1 MRIVCQKCAAAYAID
16 DRLISPKGVR
26 AQCPRCRHLQ
36 LVKRDPTASAAGAPA
51 LGAEPRSNPDSAAA
65 PALGAEPRSSG
76 GAAPP
81 TLSPEPRSGP
91 RPGASPGAGGR
102 AAPAPRAA
110 PRTPVA
116 QADPFADF
124 AKPAPQGPGA
134 AQADPFADLGAPP
147 AASSGDPLLDFLG
160 PPPQELPPAPVSGRT
175 APAVV
180 VSLGQRTPAPVA
192 AAPAQVE
199 ATSGCRTCGK
209 PLTDP
214 FDQALGM
221 CDDCR
226 QRAPA
231 PSPAVVARSA
241 PGSDLDLPLL
251 SAPDGDAPA
260 LSVEP
265 RSGSR
270 AAPAPALGAEPR
282 SGARTITRSSH
293 VAVAPA
299 RVARLDSGR
308 GKGPWV
314 ALGVLLLGAA
324 GAGGYFFVLKPRQL
338 EAGKGATAARS
349 QAVPEAIEAALGR
362 WRLQYLD
369 LSGTS
374 EEQYAEGV
382 ALLAREQRRAY
393 AEAEES
399 FQQALLLDPNND
411 AAVAGY
417 VQSVA
422 LGQGAGMD
430 EATFQ
435 EARAL
440 VEASEGRTDHL
451 PALLVAHANLLLT
464 RTRQPELWERAR
476 TLADSVLALKTATPA
491 QKAEA
496 YLVLG
501 RAYLS
506 TSKELARERFDSA
519 LELAPDLKRVHFY
532 RALAHEAA
540 GEYSLALEKLRKRL
554 ELDPT
559 DWDSLAALARIYQ
572 EVGEPA
578 EARRLYEARVKS
590 QTGDLRAPL
599 ALAVLRYQG
608 EGSPGAAAR
617 ELRALLKGRAR
628 YAPREVA
635 EVLAHLAAAERTAG
649 NAEAAVKA
657 ADEALGLMPNLPEAH
672 LQLLLV
678 ALGRKDSAKDVAKA
692 RTHWAACQGRL
703 EDAALEKLLEG
714 RVLLLE
720 KKPAE
725 ALERFQHSVE
735 LDARRLDAKLLAG
748 VAAAAGG
755 TRRDETFRIL
765 FQAQDADPLRLAPR
779 PAVTRFWL
787 RPEDTLEGTE
797 GVILALGEGHPE
809 DVRPLLYEGLLR
821 FEQGA
826 VDVAERHFKAV
837 LEVDSNNANALAYRA
852 LIALRAG
859 NATAARSL
867 ATQAVTVGRQLP
879 VAHLALGL
887 ALADARQVEPAKRS
901 LREALRLSQSLVTA
915 QVKLAE
921 LEVDTH
927 PATSSAT
934 LLRVVGL
941 DAENL
946 PAKRLLYLLNQRG

>member
-36 LVKRDPTASAAGAPA
+36 LVKRDPTASSAGAPA
-51 LGAEPRSNPDSAAA
+51 LGAEPRSSPDNAAA

-81 TLSPEPRSGP
+81 TLSPEPRSGSRP
-91 RPGASPGAGGR
+91 AAAPGAR

-116 QADPFADF
+116 SADPFADF
-124 AKPAPQGPGA
+124 AAPAPQGPGA
-134 AQADPFADLGAPP
+134 AQVDPFADLGVPSSAVP
-147 AASSGDPLLDFLG
+147 SGDPLLDFLG
-160 PPPQELPPAPVSGRT
+160 PAPQELPPTPGAGRT

-192 AAPAQVE
+192 ASPAQAE

-241 PGSDLDLPLL
+241 PGTDLDLPLL
-251 SAPDGDAPA
+251 SAPDGEAPS

-282 SGARTITRSSH
+282 SGARTITRTSH

-308 GKGPWV
+308 SKGPLA
-314 ALGVLLLGAA
+314 ALVVLLLGAA

-338 EAGKGATAARS
+338 EAGTVATAARS

-374 EEQYAEGV
+374 DAQYAEGV
-382 ALLAREQRRAY
+382 ALLGREQRRAY

-399 FQQALLLDPNND
+399 FQQALLLDPRND

-435 EARAL
+435 EARGL
-440 VEASEGRTDHL
+440 VEAAEGRTDHL

-464 RTRQPELWERAR
+464 RSRQPELWERAR

-572 EVGEPA
+572 EVGEPT

-590 QTGDLRAPL
+590 QAGDLRAPL
-599 ALAVLRYQG
+599 ALAVLRYQS

-617 ELRALLKGRAR
+617 ELRSLLKGRAR

-649 NAEAAVKA
+649 NAEAAAKA

-678 ALGRKDSAKDVAKA
+678 SLGRKDAAKA
-692 RTHWAACQGRL
+692 RTHWKACQGRL
-703 EDAALEKLLEG
+703 EDGALEKLLEG

-725 ALERFQHSVE
+725 ALERFQQSVE
-735 LDARRLDAKLLAG
+735 LDGRRLDAKLLAG

-765 FQAQDADPLRLAPR
+765 FQAQDGDPQRLAPR

-837 LEVDSNNANALAYRA
+837 LEVDSNNANALAYRS

-901 LREALRLSQSLVTA
+901 LREALRLSQSLLTA

-921 LEVDTH
+921 LEADTH